1 MHVSPCAEKL
11 ADYSMLL
18 EVPKLVTTF
27 SEWYFLAIS
36 QAMCLYREQPGI
48 PSEPKQ
54 KDNV

>member
-1 MHVSPCAEKL
+1 
-11 ADYSMLL
+11 MLL

-27 SEWYFLAIS
+27 NEWYFLAIS